1 MKKVYVFLF
10 IILSILF
17 LWGCGNK
24 DDDYYEDD
32 YGNRVRIKELSFVH
46 IWPEHSSTISKIVN
60 DYMAENKGIRINI
73 QVSSF
78 SDIPQYLNTQLLG
91 GTMPDIYFY
100 WTNQVSGYARNNG
113 ALDLT
118 PYLEG
123 WQENFINDGEAWEL
137 AKIENKYYSVPF
149 RVTGNVIV
157 YNKTMFDYQ
166 GIEEIPTSIQE
177 FEDALVNLRKFSSN
191 QAFSPFAVTGV
202 SGGTL
207 VQLYTAFQNFVG
219 LQQEIYKDPNYKTGL
234 LAPDDSTYSVESMMM
249 DKLKNW
255 NDSKY
260 FGNSDGKSETTA
272 IRNFVEGNA
281 AMVLMNNNNLYLLD
295 DMDDEIEIGFMALPA
310 PKGIDYTFIYS
321 DYDGF
326 SISKNTRYPKEAI
339 DFLKHLTSLEIQQSF
354 ANETKS
360 IMTVKDIV
368 YDNIEQTKMAYAMR
382 DAGNSLLSRPDIQ
395 YSTSD
400 IDQDNVKMLLDYILG
415 KSKIS
420 SLQTAKNIHANY
432 KRAIQDAQLNYINTS
447 ITIKEHDLSWLEIR

>member
-1 MKKVYVFLF
+1 MKKIYMFLF
-10 IILSILF
+10 IILSGLF
-17 LWGCGNK
+17 LWGCDNK
-24 DDDYYEDD
+24 DGDFYEDED
-32 YGNRVRIKELSFVH
+32 GNRVRIKELSFVH

-118 PYLEG
+118 PYIED
-123 WQENFINDGEAWEL
+123 WKENYINDGEAWEL
-137 AKIENKYYSVPF
+137 AKIDNKYYSVPF

-166 GIEEIPTSIQE
+166 GIDEVPTSIQE
-177 FEDALVNLRKFSSN
+177 FEDALVKLRNFSNN

-234 LAPDDSTYSVESMMM
+234 LAPDDSTYNVESMIM
-249 DKLKNW
+249 DKLKSW
-255 NDSKY
+255 NDKKY
-260 FGNSDGKSETTA
+260 FGNSDGKSEITA

-310 PKGIDYTFIYS
+310 PSGIDYTFIYS

-326 SISKNTRYPKEAI
+326 SISKNTRYPKEAV

-360 IMTVKDIV
+360 IMTVKDIN
-368 YDNIEQTKMAYAMR
+368 YDDLEQTKMAYAMR

-420 SLQTAKNIHANY
+420 SLQTAKNIHENY
-432 KRAIQDAQLNYINTS
+432 RRVIQDAQLNYIDVS
-447 ITIKEHDLSWLEIR
+447 IEIKDPDLSWLEIR